1 MLRDGAAMSVR
12 AILLCGPGGGILM
25 ERIYSP
31 ELVHGAPEGR
41 ALWRQ
46 AIAGAASDL
55 ANALAED
62 EEVRKKGV
70 QIIRR
75 YKRGRFLTKLCQVGS
90 IFAAAA
96 RFFWAF

>member
-1 MLRDGAAMSVR
+1 MRDGAAMSVR

-31 ELVHGAPEGR
+31 QLVHGAPEGR

-62 EEVRKKGV
+62 EEVRKKGAEGEGT
-70 QIIRR
+70 REGTCCPHPTC
-75 YKRGRFLTKLCQVGS
+75 GRAALA
-90 IFAAAA
+90 FALQ
-96 RFFWAF
+96 